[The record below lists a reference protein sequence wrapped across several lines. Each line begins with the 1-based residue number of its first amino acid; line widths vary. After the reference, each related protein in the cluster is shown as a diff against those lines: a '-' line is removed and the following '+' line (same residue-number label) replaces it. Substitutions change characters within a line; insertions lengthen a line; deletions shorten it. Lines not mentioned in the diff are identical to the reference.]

1 LDCRVPFALVFTK
14 ADKQSPTKT
23 QATVKAFLETL
34 PENLA
39 GIPQVITSS
48 SKNRTGRVAILKLIE
63 QALTE

>member
-1 LDCRVPFALVFTK
+1 
-14 ADKQSPTKT
+14 
-23 QATVKAFLETL
+23 VKAFLETL